1 MSIVPNDLKPYLI
14 NDAAA
19 DEALKSIKAAIQYY
33 VSQRKNDKTLFEKE
47 IYKWD
52 LVRKWY
58 KRDIKTVDDLKE
70 WVTGKLYD
78 PSTAKGCVNNLIFQD
93 GYGNW
98 QDGILDKKQPRGN
111 NTELADA
118 MNAIRID
125 NFAEIQTL
133 AINNWVNKTGQKKKI
148 DLRTVSTYL
157 MCHQPFDVMQFKDSE
172 FQKARK
178 KWSLN
183 FTVKSNGDGFLTW
196 LDFAKNILLPLL
208 AEEMNVNIAESFD
221 FSKLDVENE
230 VDSIRNGQYLCMLDV
245 QDFVWMTFHSFNS
258 VATNPM
264 DLDFEILLKSSKQLI
279 VTGAPGTGKTYAAT
293 KLAEKM
299 TIDGGVWKKVQFHP
313 GYDYSDFIIGLKP
326 QVVGDQVSFDWKDGI
341 FKDFANHAL
350 EEYKANGDNAKP
362 YIFIIDEINRADLSR
377 VFGEV
382 FSLLEEEYR
391 YPNKETGITLPNGEN
406 FILPDNLYIIGTMND
421 IDRSVES
428 MDFALRRRF
437 SWYEVTAQESES
449 IVASVINGVE
459 QTKLLAVM
467 RTLNCHIGAEN
478 KPLNNICLN
487 LGDEY
492 QLGGAYF
499 LNFTK
504 YKGLNNPEELL
515 WKNHIAII
523 LNEYLRGRKEK
534 EQLLRLLE
542 KEFYDTWNN

>member
-1 MSIVPNDLKPYLI
+1 M
-14 NDAAA
+14 
-19 DEALKSIKAAIQYY
+19 
-33 VSQRKNDKTLFEKE
+33 
-47 IYKWD
+47 
-52 LVRKWY
+52 
-58 KRDIKTVDDLKE
+58 
-70 WVTGKLYD
+70 
-78 PSTAKGCVNNLIFQD
+78 
-93 GYGNW
+93 
-98 QDGILDKKQPRGN
+98 
-111 NTELADA
+111 
-118 MNAIRID
+118 
-125 NFAEIQTL
+125 
-133 AINNWVNKTGQKKKI
+133 
-148 DLRTVSTYL
+148 
-157 MCHQPFDVMQFKDSE
+157 
-172 FQKARK
+172 
-178 KWSLN
+178 
-183 FTVKSNGDGFLTW
+183 
-196 LDFAKNILLPLL
+196 
-208 AEEMNVNIAESFD
+208 
-221 FSKLDVENE
+221 
-230 VDSIRNGQYLCMLDV
+230 
-245 QDFVWMTFHSFNS
+245 
-258 VATNPM
+258 
-264 DLDFEILLKSSKQLI
+264 
-279 VTGAPGTGKTYAAT
+279 
-293 KLAEKM
+293 
-299 TIDGGVWKKVQFHP
+299 
-313 GYDYSDFIIGLKP
+313 
-326 QVVGDQVSFDWKDGI
+326 
-341 FKDFANHAL
+341 

-428 MDFALRRRF
+428 IDFALRRRF
-437 SWYEVTAQESES
+437 SWKEVTARESES

-478 KPLNNICLN
+478 KPLNNIYLN
-487 LGDEY
+487 LGDDY